1 MMNKRRTAV
10 VLFVC
15 FVAGLVGCGR
25 RTVQNTLFE
34 GNEYVLEFPASWEV
48 KSHFQGA
55 DLVGISPPESPDDQF
70 RKNVTVVLEN
80 MPASMTDQAYLDLSV
95 GQLREGFGLTGDI
108 GFTPTS
114 VGHMAGHHIH
124 YVAEIQQ
131 GAMDNDA
138 YIVIHDGAVY
148 VITCAHAIGKRDA
161 LKSTMDGIIATF
173 DIK

>member
-48 KSHFQGA
+48 KSNFQGA

-70 RKNVTVVLEN
+70 RENVTVVLEN
-80 MPASMTDQAYLDLSV
+80 MPASMTDQEYLDLSV
-95 GQLREGFGLTGDI
+95 SQLREGFGLTGDI
-108 GFTPTS
+108 GFTPAS
-114 VGHMAGHHIH
+114 VGSMAGHHIH
-124 YVAEIQQ
+124 YVA
-131 GAMDNDA
+131 GMMDNDA
-138 YIVIHDGAVY
+138 YVVIHGGAVY
-148 VITCAHAIGKRDA
+148 VITCAHAIGKRDG
-161 LKSTMDGIIATF
+161 LKSTMDGVIATF

>member
-1 MMNKRRTAV
+1 MMNRKRTV
-10 VLFVC
+10 FVLFVC
-15 FVAGLVGCGR
+15 LVAGLVGCGK

-34 GNEYVLEFPASWEV
+34 GNEYVLELPDSWEV

-55 DLVGISPPESPDDQF
+55 DLVGISPVENPGDQF
-70 RKNVTVVLEN
+70 RENVTVVLEN
-80 MPASMTDQAYLDLSV
+80 MPASMTDQEYLDLSV
-95 GQLREGFGLTGDI
+95 SQLREGFGLSGDL
-108 GFTPTS
+108 GFTPAS

>member
-1 MMNKRRTAV
+1 MNRKRTV
-10 VLFVC
+10 FVLFVC
-15 FVAGLVGCGR
+15 LVAGLVGCGK

-34 GNEYVLEFPASWEV
+34 GNEYVLELPDSWEV

-55 DLVGISPPESPDDQF
+55 DLVGISPAENPGDQF
-70 RKNVTVVLEN
+70 RENVTVVLEN
-80 MPASMTDQAYLDLSV
+80 LPASMTDQEYLDLSV
-95 GQLREGFGLTGDI
+95 SQLREGFGLSGDL
-108 GFTPTS
+108 GFTPAS

-124 YVAEIQQ
+124 YVAETQQ